1 MAGGD
6 ALYLLPRGAQQVS
19 ARELPPDLALVAIAV
34 EPWPPFRYALA
45 GRRVIAV
52 FSPDAPG
59 DPIVEVSFATPED
72 DATHLAWTRHNGRV
86 MIYFRGR
93 NGRIGRI
100 RIDEE
105 GCEHLEAPPIAAIA
119 SDAAGV
125 MAMISIVDDDADI
138 WVSSDGADWEPR
150 LVTLIPE
157 LSDNDSVYLA
167 VSSDAVAFSVDNFGT
182 SVSWDSDQMLQ
193 VCDKVFW
200 GPVAFQEKDAL
211 FVAHSRERTSSI
223 TRVTRQGEATLIAEI
238 EAKGQEGP
246 SPTITALAWDGSR
259 RTLWGASPGVGVI
272 SSSEPTRKGVKKR
285 VLN

>member
-1 MAGGD
+1 MTRPSLPRHREDSWQGSFLLNPARPVRGISVGGGRVMAGGD
-6 ALYLLPRGAQQVS
+6 ALYLLPRGAQQVTT
-19 ARELPPDLALVAIAV
+19 RELPPDLALVAIAV

-72 DATHLAWTRHNGRV
+72 DATHLAWTRHNGQV

-138 WVSSDGADWEPR
+138 WV
-150 LVTLIPE
+150 
-157 LSDNDSVYLA
+157 
-167 VSSDAVAFSVDNFGT
+167 
-182 SVSWDSDQMLQ
+182 
-193 VCDKVFW
+193 
-200 GPVAFQEKDAL
+200 
-211 FVAHSRERTSSI
+211 
-223 TRVTRQGEATLIAEI
+223 
-238 EAKGQEGP
+238 
-246 SPTITALAWDGSR
+246 
-259 RTLWGASPGVGVI
+259 
-272 SSSEPTRKGVKKR
+272 KKR